1 MNKRAVATALTAAA
15 VLLTCGCANNKKS
28 NKKKTV
34 PERPT
39 EWSVE
44 QRSVEEVT
52 PLKGEDM
59 AFVKRDEDDDSIVRI
74 IQGVLGASPVTNEQE
89 ALDLIASYS
98 QEMGFGDVYS
108 ELKFA
113 GTIEYGDITDY
124 RFEQYY
130 DGLQVTGSFIE
141 LTVDESYRSLPVVI
155 NSTYTD
161 MWGFSTKPRV
171 SAEAALK
178 CASDKYKVTKGTIPK
193 LTIYTGPTLVWI
205 VPVSN
210 SKISDVYIDASN
222 GNTIHEDM
230 KVS

>member
-1 MNKRAVATALTAAA
+1 MNKRAVAAALTAAA

-28 NKKKTV
+28 SKKKTV

-39 EWSVE
+39 DWSVE

-59 AFVKRDEDDDSIVRI
+59 AFVKRDEGDNSIVRI

-113 GTIEYGDITDY
+113 GTIEYGDMTDY
-124 RFEQYY
+124 RFA
-130 DGLQVTGSFIE
+130 
-141 LTVDESYRSLPVVI
+141 
-155 NSTYTD
+155 
-161 MWGFSTKPRV
+161 W
-171 SAEAALK
+171 SA
-178 CASDKYKVTKGTIPK
+178 
-193 LTIYTGPTLVWI
+193 
-205 VPVSN
+205 
-210 SKISDVYIDASN
+210 
-222 GNTIHEDM
+222 
-230 KVS
+230 

>member
-1 MNKRAVATALTAAA
+1 
-15 VLLTCGCANNKKS
+15 
-28 NKKKTV
+28 
-34 PERPT
+34 
-39 EWSVE
+39 
-44 QRSVEEVT
+44 
-52 PLKGEDM
+52 M
-59 AFVKRDEDDDSIVRI
+59 AFVKRDEGDDSIVRI

-113 GTIEYGDITDY
+113 GTIEYGDMTDY
-124 RFEQYY
+124 RFDQYY
-130 DGLQVTGSFIE
+130 GGLQVTGSFIE

-161 MWGFSTKPRV
+161 MWGFDTKPRV

-178 CASDKYKVTKGTIPK
+178 CASDKYKVTKETVPK

-210 SKISDVYIDASN
+210 SRVSDVYIDASN
-222 GNTIHEDM
+222 GNTIHEDI
-230 KVS
+230 KLS